1 VSAGLAAAIEGE
13 QAAVYA
19 YGLAGP
25 HLDEADRGLALGAL
39 AAHRL
44 RVLALR
50 EVAPDGLEPDAPAGY
65 DVSPVA
71 DAAQARALLARVE
84 ARLCATYADLAAET
98 SGVDRTQAILS
109 ARECA
114 VRSVAWGAPPEA
126 FPGREG

>member
-1 VSAGLAAAIEGE
+1 MTSGLAAAIEGE

-25 HLDEADRGLALGAL
+25 HLDEAERGLALGAL

-50 EVAPDGLEPDAPAGY
+50 QLTPDGMEPGAPAGY
-65 DVSPVA
+65 DVPPVEGPE
-71 DAAQARALLARVE
+71 QARLLLAQVE
-84 ARLCATYADLAAET
+84 SRLCATYADLAAET
-98 SGVDRTQAILS
+98 SGIDRTQAVLS

-114 VRSVAWGAPPEA
+114 VRSVAWGAPPQA
-126 FPGREG
+126 FPGR